1 MNPSLIDLIL
11 TNRSRSFSTTVVLEI
26 WLSDH
31 HRMTVTVMKTF
42 VPKQGPILVKYRD
55 YRKFNSELF
64 RHDLL
69 YNLSIINDNTC
80 YDKFENTFK
89 ETLDK
94 HAAIKEKKCEQ
105 HVKAI
110 MNRSRLKNKFH
121 QNPNK
126 LNESRYKQQRNY
138 CVNLTRRVK
147 KDYYAN
153 LDIKKVND
161 NRKFWGV
168 LKPCFSDKSIS
179 KKKITLIEKDTIIS
193 EDADVAEIMNTFF
206 AESVNNNN
214 ENIQG
219 NTDKAL
225 DIYQII
231 DKFTNHPSVKKIKQK
246 INIES
251 KFTFNLITLEKME
264 RSLNTLNISKPT
276 THKNIPAKIL
286 VEYSDICAPYI
297 QILYN
302 NSITVGNFP
311 DAMKLADITPC
322 HKKNDKCFKE
332 NYRPISILSS
342 FSKSFEI
349 IMHEDIYIYMDSKLS
364 QYLCGFRKGYST
376 QYCLMF
382 MLERFKKALDNK
394 CKFGALLTDLSK
406 AFDCL
411 NHELL
416 IAKLDAYG
424 FDNMSLNLIQS
435 YLSRRKHRTKVNN
448 QFSIWSDI
456 TSGIPQGSILGPLLF
471 NIYINDIFYFLD
483 EDMITNYADD
493 TTPYAIDID
502 FDTLIDRFTYITR
515 MVR

>member
-94 HAAIKEKKCEQ
+94 HAAIKEKNVRANNAPFMNKTLS
-105 HVKAI
+105 KAI

-168 LKPCFSDKSIS
+168 LKPCFYDKSIS
-179 KKKITLIEKDTIIS
+179 KKRL
-193 EDADVAEIMNTFF
+193 
-206 AESVNNNN
+206 
-214 ENIQG
+214 
-219 NTDKAL
+219 
-225 DIYQII
+225 
-231 DKFTNHPSVKKIKQK
+231 H
-246 INIES
+246 
-251 KFTFNLITLEKME
+251 
-264 RSLNTLNISKPT
+264 
-276 THKNIPAKIL
+276 
-286 VEYSDICAPYI
+286 
-297 QILYN
+297 
-302 NSITVGNFP
+302 
-311 DAMKLADITPC
+311 
-322 HKKNDKCFKE
+322 
-332 NYRPISILSS
+332 
-342 FSKSFEI
+342 
-349 IMHEDIYIYMDSKLS
+349 
-364 QYLCGFRKGYST
+364 
-376 QYCLMF
+376 
-382 MLERFKKALDNK
+382 
-394 CKFGALLTDLSK
+394 
-406 AFDCL
+406 
-411 NHELL
+411 
-416 IAKLDAYG
+416 
-424 FDNMSLNLIQS
+424 
-435 YLSRRKHRTKVNN
+435 
-448 QFSIWSDI
+448 
-456 TSGIPQGSILGPLLF
+456 
-471 NIYINDIFYFLD
+471 
-483 EDMITNYADD
+483 
-493 TTPYAIDID
+493 
-502 FDTLIDRFTYITR
+502 
-515 MVR
+515 